1 MEHLLCVA
9 IIIDL
14 YFPEACPSPA
24 QNFICSLVD
33 VTGFRVLSLL
43 GPFLFFSY
51 MLPLKELLPDSTAQI
66 LNIYLCFVSLLH
78 SKHSLSLTC

>member
-14 YFPEACPSPA
+14 YFLEAFPSPA

-33 VTGFRVLSLL
+33 VTVFKVLSLL

-51 MLPLKELLPDSTAQI
+51 MLPLKDLLPDSTAQI
-66 LNIYLCFVSLLH
+66 LNISLRFVSLQH
-78 SKHSLSLTC
+78 SKHSLPLTC